1 MKGLLLKDFYALRK
15 QGRVIFALSIFYLIL
30 GLSSGNIGMF
40 GTMITLLSAMLPIT
54 TMSYDEYHKW
64 DRYALAMPVSRKT
77 IVLSKYCLGIICSL
91 AASLLVLLVNLLMSL
106 TNDLSLILILQSN
119 LVFIVVANL
128 FLAIVLPIIFKF
140 GIEKG
145 RMIML
150 MVIALPTLGLIL
162 LGKLGV
168 SLPSEQVLIRMLYLS
183 PIVVFILVFLS
194 IQLSNKIY
202 QQKEF

>member
-106 TNDLSLILILQSN
+106 TNELSLILILQSN

-183 PIVVFILVFLS
+183 PIVVFIFVFLS

>member
-183 PIVVFILVFLS
+183 PIVVFIFVFLS